1 LRKISKLLQELEE
14 HPETGT
20 GKPEKMKYKK
30 TEYWSRR
37 IDKKHR
43 MEYTIDNDI
52 VNVLLISL
60 WGHYGD
66 KWQPFYNLNCRTHDR
81 QFAFGTASEHASYPF
96 SISMV

>member
-1 LRKISKLLQELEE
+1 MRYEIVYSPEAEDDLRKHAKAGNKILLKKISKLLLELEE

-37 IDKKHR
+37 IDDKHR
-43 MEYTIDNDI
+43 MEYTIDNYI
-52 VNVLLISL
+52 VNVFLISL

-66 KWQPFYNLNCRTHDR
+66 K
-81 QFAFGTASEHASYPF
+81 
-96 SISMV
+96 